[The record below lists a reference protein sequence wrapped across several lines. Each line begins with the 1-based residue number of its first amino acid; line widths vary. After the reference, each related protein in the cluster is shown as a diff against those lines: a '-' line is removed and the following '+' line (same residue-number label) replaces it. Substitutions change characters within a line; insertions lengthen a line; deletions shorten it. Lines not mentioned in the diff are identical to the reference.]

1 MPPRTAVFRSQGS
14 QDGED
19 VKNVKT
25 TGFEMFKTLKYFR
38 YKTILF
44 LTFLFSMLMGAITVV
59 MMIYMGDL
67 TSSFGSDP
75 TKTIPE
81 LMTPFILKMTWWN
94 IAQVVVMAIAMAFR
108 SFATP
113 TINLDLRRALFTSL
127 MNQPIEYFDKTSAGV
142 LVSRLSEDVT
152 LVRET
157 YIDKTCTVLQ
167 GLTQAVMGVIMAFVN
182 SALVSLIIL
191 VAIPII
197 LITFWL
203 GETFVD
209 S

>member
-1 MPPRTAVFRSQGS
+1 
-14 QDGED
+14 
-19 VKNVKT
+19 
-25 TGFEMFKTLKYFR
+25 
-38 YKTILF
+38 
-44 LTFLFSMLMGAITVV
+44 
-59 MMIYMGDL
+59 
-67 TSSFGSDP
+67 
-75 TKTIPE
+75 
-81 LMTPFILKMTWWN
+81 
-94 IAQVVVMAIAMAFR
+94 MAFR

-113 TINLDLRRALFTSL
+113 TFNLDLRRALFTSL